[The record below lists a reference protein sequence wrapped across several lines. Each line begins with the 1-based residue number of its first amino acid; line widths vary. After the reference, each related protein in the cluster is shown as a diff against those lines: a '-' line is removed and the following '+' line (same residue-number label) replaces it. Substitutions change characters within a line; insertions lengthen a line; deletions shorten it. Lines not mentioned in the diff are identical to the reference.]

1 MEFFV
6 VRLGPAA
13 CRTFVIVALA
23 SAAGCVTDPMKTV
36 ESGWSRF
43 KPKAPAAAPDVVD
56 LQYIFLERE
65 LGSRELN
72 DIVWAEADEQFID
85 LERRNH
91 LKANGIR
98 VAKQGT
104 RLSQELQKLVQN
116 ANPSG
121 QGRMHETHS
130 GMLAKVQTTEILPSW
145 SLFQVHDGRSAG
157 ETIADAQG
165 YLHVTPNTLGD
176 SGVQLIVLPVL
187 EYGQRQNRRVPAP
200 DLSGWQLRN
209 ERDSRA
215 FQDLQFELDLVTG
228 EYLLIGCWPDRKGT
242 LGWQYFTKQTKGK
255 MTQTVLLIRVLR
267 PSRDALL
274 TAGYDVDDFFLTK
287 SGKDATA
294 GRSSIRET
302 MVAAKRR
309 NETK

>member
-1 MEFFV
+1 MV
-6 VRLGPAA
+6 GLGRLAYRIPLAA
-13 CRTFVIVALA
+13 ALFCA
-23 SAAGCVTDPMKTV
+23 VGCVADPMKTV

-43 KPKAPAAAPDVVD
+43 KPKPPAAAPDVVD
-56 LQYIFLERE
+56 LQYIFIERE
-65 LGSRELN
+65 LDSREIN
-72 DIVWAEADEQFID
+72 DVVWAEADEQFID

-91 LKANGIR
+91 LKANGFRI
-98 VAKQGT
+98 AKQGT
-104 RLSQELQKLVQN
+104 RLSQGLQQLVKN

-130 GMLAKVQTTEILPSW
+130 GMLAKVQATDIVPSW
-145 SLFQVHDGRSAG
+145 SLFRVTDGRSAG
-157 ETIADAQG
+157 ETIAEAQG
-165 YLHVTPNTLGD
+165 YLHVTPTTLGD
-176 SGVQLIVLPVL
+176 SGVQLSVLPVL

-242 LGWQYFTKQTKGK
+242 LGAQYFTKQTKGK
-255 MTQTVLLIRVLR
+255 LYQTVLLIRVLR

-274 TAGYDVDDFFLTK
+274 SAGYDVDDFFLST
-287 SGKDATA
+287 SPKDAA

-309 NETK
+309 NDSK